1 MSTSKPVGGSRYAP
15 SPVLFD
21 TTLRD
26 GAQMEGL
33 ALTVEDKLRIAQKID
48 ELGVQYIE
56 GGWPGSNP
64 KDAEFYAR
72 APNELRLKHAKLVTF
87 SSTRRPNTTPG
98 KDPNLRITVG
108 AATPVV
114 CIVGKS
120 WDLHVREALRTT
132 LDENLKMVGE
142 TVKYLKRHFDEV
154 FFDAEHFF
162 DGFKRNPEYAMRVL
176 EAAASNGADC
186 LVLCDTNGGCLPG
199 EVREIVEQVKTAAIA
214 DLGIHCHND
223 TDCAGANSMAA
234 LDAGAVHVQG
244 AMNGYGERCGNA
256 NIASIAANLVL
267 KKGLDVVTREQ
278 LGRLGEVAHFVA
290 EVANRT
296 PNPQQP
302 YVGGSAFAHKAGLH
316 ASAVARRRDLYEHID
331 PSLVGN
337 IRHLVVSELAGR
349 ATILVKAGE
358 LGVDLEG
365 DRTISGV
372 IRRVKELEHLG
383 YHFEAADGSFELLLR
398 RATGWEQEF
407 FSIESFR
414 VIVETDGSGRISSEA
429 TVKLMADGK
438 RHISTAEGNGPVN
451 ALDAALRKALTASY
465 PELDRINLADY
476 KVRLLNENVGT
487 GATTRV
493 LIESSDGEKEWATIG
508 VSENIIEASWEALID
523 GYVYGLMHQAPAA
536 AKTQPPTG

>member
-1 MSTSKPVGGSRYAP
+1 MSTSDPL
-15 SPVLFD
+15 VLFD

-33 ALTVEDKLRIAQKID
+33 TLTVDDKLRIAQKID

-64 KDAEFYAR
+64 KDEEFFAR

-87 SSTRRPNTTPG
+87 SSTRRAGTTAG

-132 LDENLKMVGE
+132 LDENLKMVGD

-162 DGFKRNPEYAMRVL
+162 DGFKNNPAYAMKVL

-186 LVLCDTNGGCLPG
+186 IVLCDTNGGCLPH
-199 EVREIVEQVKTAAIA
+199 EVRSIVGQVGEAMPAAY
-214 DLGIHCHND
+214 GIHCHND
-223 TDCAGANSMAA
+223 TDCAVANSLAA
-234 LDAGAVHVQG
+234 VEAGVVQVQG

-256 NIASIAANLVL
+256 NIASIAADLVL
-267 KKGLDVVTREQ
+267 K
-278 LGRLGEVAHFVA
+278 LGRPVITEAQVANLSGVAHYVA
-290 EVANRT
+290 ETCNLT

-302 YVGGSAFAHKAGLH
+302 YVGTSAFAHKAGLH

-331 PSLVGN
+331 PMLVGN
-337 IRHLVVSELAGR
+337 VRHLVVSELSGK
-349 ATILVKAGE
+349 ATITVKAQE
-358 LGVDLEG
+358 LGVDLSEDKTVG
-365 DRTISGV
+365 GV

-398 RATGWEQEF
+398 RASGWEQEF
-407 FSIESFR
+407 FAIESFR
-414 VIVETDGSGRISSEA
+414 VIIETQPDGTYSSEA
-429 TVKLMADGK
+429 TVKLHARGE
-438 RHISTAEGNGPVN
+438 RIISTAEGNGPVN
-451 ALDAALRKALTASY
+451 ALDAALRKALVDTY
-465 PELDRINLADY
+465 PELANIKLADY
-476 KVRLLNENVGT
+476 KVRILNENVGT
-487 GATTRV
+487 SATTRV
-493 LIESSDGEKEWATIG
+493 LIESSDGEKEWGTIG
-508 VSENIIEASWEALID
+508 VSENIVEASWEALID
-523 GYVYGLMHQAPAA
+523 GYVYGLLHKPS
-536 AKTQPPTG
+536 

>member
-1 MSTSKPVGGSRYAP
+1 MSTSNAQDPL
-15 SPVLFD
+15 VLFD

-33 ALTVEDKLRIAQKID
+33 TLTVDDKLRIAQKID

-64 KDAEFYAR
+64 KDEEFFAR

-87 SSTRRPNTTPG
+87 SSTRRAGTTPG

-162 DGFKRNPEYAMRVL
+162 DGFKNNPQYAMRVL

-186 LVLCDTNGGCLPG
+186 VVLCDTNGGCLPQ
-199 EVREIVEQVKTAAIA
+199 EVSSIVSQVSSALPGAY
-214 DLGIHCHND
+214 GIHCHND
-223 TDCAGANSMAA
+223 TDCAVANSLAA
-234 LDAGAVHVQG
+234 VDAGVVHVQG

-256 NIASIAANLVL
+256 NIASIAADLVL
-267 KKGLDVVTREQ
+267 KMDRPVITREQ
-278 LGRLGEVAHFVA
+278 VANLTSVAHYVA
-290 EVANRT
+290 EISNLT

-302 YVGGSAFAHKAGLH
+302 YVGTSAFAHKAGLH

-331 PSLVGN
+331 PLLVGN
-337 IRHLVVSELAGR
+337 VRHLVVSELSGK
-349 ATILVKAGE
+349 ATITVKARE
-358 LGVDLEG
+358 LGVDLQEEKTVG
-365 DRTISGV
+365 GV
-372 IRRVKELEHLG
+372 IRKVKELEHLG
-383 YHFEAADGSFELLLR
+383 YHFEAADASFELLLR
-398 RATGWEQEF
+398 RASGWEQEF

-414 VIVETDGSGRISSEA
+414 VIVETTPTGELSSEA
-429 TVKLMADGK
+429 TVKLHAGGQ
-438 RHISTAEGNGPVN
+438 RIISTAEGNGPVN
-451 ALDAALRKALTASY
+451 ALDAALRKALVDTY
-465 PELDRINLADY
+465 PELEHIRLADY
-476 KVRLLNENVGT
+476 KVRILNENTGT
-487 GATTRV
+487 SATTRV
-493 LIESSDGEKEWATIG
+493 LIESSDGEKEWGTIG
-508 VSENIIEASWEALID
+508 VSENIVEASWEALLD
-523 GYVYGLMHQAPAA
+523 GYVYGLLHRA
-536 AKTQPPTG
+536 TS

>member
-1 MSTSKPVGGSRYAP
+1 MSTSKKGGL
-15 SPVLFD
+15 VLFD

-33 ALTVEDKLRIAQKID
+33 TLTVDDKLRIAQKID

-64 KDAEFYAR
+64 KDEEFFAR
-72 APNELRLKHAKLVTF
+72 AGSELRLKHAKLVTF
-87 SSTRRPNTTPG
+87 SSTRRPGTTPG

-162 DGFKRNPEYAMRVL
+162 DGFKRAPEYAMRVL
-176 EAAASNGADC
+176 EAAAESGADC
-186 LVLCDTNGGCLPG
+186 VVLCDTNGGCLPHEISEIVAQVRTG
-199 EVREIVEQVKTAAIA
+199 FREI

-223 TDCAGANSMAA
+223 TDCAVANSLAA
-234 LDAGAVHVQG
+234 VDAGAVHIQG

-256 NIASIAANLVL
+256 NIGSIAANLVL
-267 KKGLDVVTREQ
+267 KRDSNVITREQ
-278 LGRLGEVAHFVA
+278 LSRLTDITHYVA
-290 EVANRT
+290 EIANVT
-296 PNPQQP
+296 PNLQQP
-302 YVGGSAFAHKAGLH
+302 YVGSSAFAHKAGLH
-316 ASAVARRRDLYEHID
+316 ASAVIRRRDLYEHVE
-331 PSLVGN
+331 PELVGN
-337 IRHLVVSELAGR
+337 IRHLVVSELSGK
-349 ATILVKAGE
+349 ATISVKAREFG
-358 LGVDLEG
+358 LEIDDG
-365 DRTISGV
+365 DRTIAGV

-383 YHFEAADGSFELLLR
+383 YHFEAADASFELLLR

-414 VIVETDGSGRISSEA
+414 VIIETDANGAMSSEA
-429 TVKLMADGK
+429 TVKLHANGE
-438 RHISTAEGNGPVN
+438 RYISTAEGNGPVN
-451 ALDAALRKALTASY
+451 ALDAALRKALLASY
-465 PELDRINLADY
+465 PELAHIYLADY
-476 KVRLLNENVGT
+476 KVRILNENTGT
-487 GATTRV
+487 AATTRV
-493 LIESSDGEKEWATIG
+493 LIESRDSEKEWGTIG
-508 VSENIIEASWEALID
+508 VSENIVEASWEALLD
-523 GYVYGLMHQAPAA
+523 GYVYGLLHRPRA
-536 AKTQPPTG
+536 